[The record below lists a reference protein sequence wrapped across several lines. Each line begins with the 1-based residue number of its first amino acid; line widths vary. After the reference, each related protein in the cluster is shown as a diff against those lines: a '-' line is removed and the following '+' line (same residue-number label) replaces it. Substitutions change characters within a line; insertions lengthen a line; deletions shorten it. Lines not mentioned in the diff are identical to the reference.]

1 MLEILS
7 REDRVINDTTVRLEE
22 LNKLKNTI
30 DSQFLEDY
38 KSLFTCY
45 TSLNKRFKKI
55 IKINDSL
62 SKQILDDND
71 FLKDSVD
78 YTIKNARKKL
88 LSNIKN
94 NREEK
99 ETIAKKNNEDKLKI
113 NTLSYNLL
121 ECNLKIKELEKELDS
136 FKK

>member
-7 REDRVINDTTVRLEE
+7 KEDRVIQDTTVRLEE

-30 DSQFLEDY
+30 DIQFLEDY
-38 KSLFTCY
+38 KRLFTCY
-45 TSLNKRFKKI
+45 KSLNKRFIKI

-88 LSNIKN
+88 LSNIKH

-99 ETIAKKNNEDKLKI
+99 ETIAKKNSEDKLKI

-121 ECNLKIKELEKELDS
+121 ECNLKIKELEKELES